1 MKPLKFTEM
10 SASENWE
17 PNMKTREQS
26 LEKLIVSLEDRIRKN
41 QNKMM
46 DDIARLKALI
56 AKRDEK

>member
-1 MKPLKFTEM
+1 M